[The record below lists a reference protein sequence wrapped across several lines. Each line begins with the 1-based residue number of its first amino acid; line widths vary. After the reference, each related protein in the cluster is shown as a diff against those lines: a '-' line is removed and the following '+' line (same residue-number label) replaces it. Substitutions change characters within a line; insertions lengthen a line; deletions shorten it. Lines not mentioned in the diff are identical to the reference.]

1 MQPTKWLEQNDAQL
15 IGDLAKLVAVQSIST
30 DGEHQKELDQSAD
43 VTCTLMKEVG
53 LNNVAILKTGAS
65 NPYAY
70 GEWLGAPGKPTIFL
84 YAHHD
89 VQPVQGFEQD
99 WQSPPWTLTERDG
112 RLFGRGAADDKG
124 AIVTQLGAIAAYL
137 KTKGELPVNVKMLVE
152 GEEEVGST
160 NLQGFFVENKD
171 RLMSDVIVVCD
182 TENVEVGLPCI
193 TYSLRGIVE
202 LQIAVRSAAGP
213 VHSGMAG
220 GVLADAAIA
229 LNVILSRLYWNHK
242 KLPIPGIYDKVRKP
256 TSAEKR
262 AFKKVGGDEAKWR
275 SDQGVL
281 DGVEL
286 ALENKV
292 TPNEAT
298 WRKPSITVIVQEASS
313 VRGKSNQVLPTAQA
327 FISCRIVPDQDPEEV
342 YEQIKAVLVKDPP
355 WGVKVEVKPTAKMKW
370 WMTDPTGP
378 AFTAAQKALKK
389 GFGVKPVP
397 IGCGGS
403 IGFVGPLAELFGGAP
418 ALLLGIEDPLSKAH
432 APNESLH
439 AGDFRKLTASLT
451 HLFDQIGNLPDGK
464 VK

>member
-1 MQPTKWLEQNDAQL
+1 MQPTKWLEENDANL
-15 IGDLAKLVAVQSIST
+15 IADLGKLVGIQSIST
-30 DGEHQKELDQSAD
+30 DGEHQKELDQCAD
-43 VTCTLMKEVG
+43 ATCELMRGAG
-53 LNNVAILKTGAS
+53 LNNVQILKTGSS

-70 GEWLGAPGKPTIFL
+70 GEWLGAPGKPTVFL

-89 VQPVQGFEQD
+89 VQPVKGFEQD

-112 RLFGRGAADDKG
+112 RLFARGAADDKG
-124 AIVTQLGAIAAYL
+124 AIVTQLGAIAAHL

-152 GEEEVGST
+152 GEEEVGSS

-182 TENVEVGLPCI
+182 TENVEIGLPCI

-202 LQIAVRSAAGP
+202 LHIEVRTAAAP

-229 LNVILSRLYWNHK
+229 LNVILARLYWGHK
-242 KLPIPGIYDKVRKP
+242 KLPIPGIYDKVRKMTGP
-256 TSAEKR
+256 EKR
-262 AFKKVGGDEAKWR
+262 AAKKVGGDEAKWR
-275 SDQGVL
+275 TDQDVL
-281 DGVEL
+281 EGVEL
-286 ALENKV
+286 ALEKKV
-292 TPNEAT
+292 SPNEAT

-313 VRGKSNQVLPTAQA
+313 MRNKSNQVLPTAQA
-327 FISCRIVPDQDPEEV
+327 YISCRIVPDMDPEEV

-355 WGVKVEVKPTAKMKW
+355 WGVKVEVKPTAKLKW

-378 AFTAAQKALKK
+378 AFTAAEKALKK
-389 GFGVKPVP
+389 GFGVKAVP

-403 IGFVGPLAELFGGAP
+403 IGFVGPLAELFNGAP

-439 AGDFRKLTASLT
+439 AGDFRKLTASIS
-451 HLFDQIGNLPDGK
+451 HLFEQIATLPDGK